1 MAGFVTQSEYI
12 SLPICNDHRDTH
24 LQPPTKHLSWGTVSV
39 SLLCWQ
45 ELNFWLV
52 AVVQSLSHV
61 RLFVISWT
69 AACQLSLVFAFSQSL
84 LKFMSIESVMPS
96 NHLILCRPH
105 FLLPSVESCKLCM
118 IVISGMAF
126 LPHSFYGNFCSSL
139 NTPFS
144 FCILKTS
151 LTCQVELFFFYKLT
165 TLLPLSLY

>member
-69 AACQLSLVFAFSQSL
+69 AVCQLSLVFAFSQSL

-96 NHLILCRPH
+96 NPLS
-105 FLLPSVESCKLCM
+105 SV
-118 IVISGMAF
+118 
-126 LPHSFYGNFCSSL
+126 
-139 NTPFS
+139 TPFS
-144 FCILKTS
+144 SCTQHIPAPGSFPMS
-151 LTCQVELFFFYKLT
+151 LLFASSSQSIGASASAT
-165 TLLPLSLY
+165 VLPMSIQGWFL